1 MPNSVEKTM
10 LILRTVSNCHG
21 SPMTLS
27 SICEKTAINKSTA
40 SHIIKT
46 LCEEGYMQRVS
57 KNDGYLPGPE
67 LFFLTRYGSYSE
79 DVLHISHPLLEW
91 LYSKTQ
97 DTVIFAIMKNEK
109 KYIVDRVTGNLDYQ
123 DREADILNDDLFRTV
138 TGRVILANIPKHEAV
153 TAYRNNK
160 EKAVKD
166 WSEAATEALYLDQLS
181 KIKQLPV
188 YFRRTSLKKEV
199 LGSFAT
205 PVIHSGRCIGALGGV
220 LTLSNEPTLA
230 DEEKLQDIFRALRR
244 CAKEIVRRM
253 DF

>member
-10 LILRTVSNCHG
+10 LILRTISNCRG
-21 SPMTLS
+21 LPMTLS

-91 LYSKTQ
+91 LHSKTQ

-109 KYIVDRVTGNLDYQ
+109 KYIIDRVTGNLDYQ

-166 WSEAATEALYLDQLS
+166 WPEAATEALYLDQLS

-188 YFRRTSLKKEV
+188 YFRTTNLKET

-205 PVIHSGRCIGALGGV
+205 PVIHSGICIGALGGV
-220 LTLSNEPTLA
+220 LTIPNESTLD